1 MTHKIKDSKKNVT
14 VLENIF
20 NVRVLGFDIHIP
32 LFIMFRAL
40 GIETDKDIL
49 SYIVYNTDNDQLKN
63 KLYELIFPSIKDA
76 QPIFTQ
82 KNAFKLLSLNTKG
95 KENFNVID
103 MLNNNLFLIMVN
115 NLSEGSI
122 LVLP

>member
-1 MTHKIKDSKKNVT
+1 MTHKIKDSKKNVS

-32 LFIMFRAL
+32 LFIMFRVL

-63 KLYELIFPSIKDA
+63 KLYELIFPRSR
-76 QPIFTQ
+76 
-82 KNAFKLLSLNTKG
+82 
-95 KENFNVID
+95 
-103 MLNNNLFLIMVN
+103 MLNLFLLKKMHLN
-115 NLSEGSI
+115 CYH
-122 LVLP
+122 